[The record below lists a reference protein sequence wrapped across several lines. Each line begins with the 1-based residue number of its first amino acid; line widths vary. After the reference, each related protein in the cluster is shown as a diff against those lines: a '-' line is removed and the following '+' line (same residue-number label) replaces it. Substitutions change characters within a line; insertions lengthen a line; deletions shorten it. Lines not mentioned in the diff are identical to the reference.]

1 MLLAREASFEE
12 QQDRKATRGTSKL
25 HLGPL
30 PVFPFLEP
38 GERDSVPSSSNP
50 IKEPFTPW
58 TNSSQP
64 CIREV
69 ALKEVLPEPWK
80 LSEGKYS
87 PGWVSR
93 ITGLVVEK
101 RETART
107 TNSKVVPHP
116 LPLGVFLKAQRDTE
130 LSEVVTLSWVSMMG
144 GIGRYWG
151 SGPQEVMLKVPCHGR
166 KSSSL

>member
-1 MLLAREASFEE
+1 MS
-12 QQDRKATRGTSKL
+12 
-25 HLGPL
+25 
-30 PVFPFLEP
+30 
-38 GERDSVPSSSNP
+38 
-50 IKEPFTPW
+50 W
-58 TNSSQP
+58 TNSLQP

-116 LPLGVFLKAQRDTE
+116 LFFWGVPQGPKGYRAFRGGNLKTRGFREAPRPCLVERNKRCRENPTK
-130 LSEVVTLSWVSMMG
+130 LPS
-144 GIGRYWG
+144 
-151 SGPQEVMLKVPCHGR
+151 PQEKLFTVRNKRCEKGGEKGVCVLTQN
-166 KSSSL
+166 S